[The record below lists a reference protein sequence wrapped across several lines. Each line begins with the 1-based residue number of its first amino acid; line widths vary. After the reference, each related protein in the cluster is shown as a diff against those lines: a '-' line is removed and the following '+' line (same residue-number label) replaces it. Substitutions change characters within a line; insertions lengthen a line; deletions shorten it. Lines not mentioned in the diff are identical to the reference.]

1 MGNVAESV
9 ITNLTDL
16 PKPPVLDTIL
26 QKGPSLANQAL
37 DTTKS
42 LVEGVPLMGN
52 VAQQNTTDVKQLWL
66 LKKIV
71 VRFLALL
78 SIVSDFANEN
88 SFDYKLNDLAELI
101 VVFVDDKFDKYAPS
115 LAKKLVAKSQ
125 SLIYETKP
133 LVKILVTTT
142 QTLII
147 PPISTTIFLLQA
159 TKYFIQHITP
169 NTKSA
174 PLDDETTPLQ
184 KGLTTTPSV
193 LQSSPLAA
201 TTQTLLQNSLD
212 MTKSLG
218 TNTILE
224 KSPDLANQV
233 QDATKS
239 LVGGIPLVGNVA
251 QSLVTNTTDVA
262 NQIVNTPSSL
272 VNNNPI
278 TEVVSS
284 ASLETTKSVASEG
297 SDSASQSK
305 GKTKSLFGGIPL
317 MGNVAESLVNTTN
330 SLVNENPILEG
341 VKSATQSRKKPQDT
355 GTKAALQ
362 SAYTA
367 LKLAGIPVVAQLWYE
382 IINENPSLGKV
393 SEYIL
398 PVVESAS
405 KLYNKVVTY
414 MDEKGYSISGYLPLI
429 PIDEMKAAYKLVK
442 TSREALTSEK
452 IRRTIQTIVAF
463 FYKAEIAFNVAKL
476 ESFKPEL
483 LGTTPKPPKK
493 PAMGYVSEEMKKA
506 RTAIGAALGDECSDY
521 MVVSSIIAKRWNY
534 QIYHPL
540 HATDS

>member
-1 MGNVAESV
+1 MDSNE
-9 ITNLTDL
+9 
-16 PKPPVLDTIL
+16 
-26 QKGPSLANQAL
+26 
-37 DTTKS
+37 
-42 LVEGVPLMGN
+42 
-52 VAQQNTTDVKQLWL
+52 QNTTDVKQLWL

-278 TEVVSS
+278 TEVVSL

-341 VKSATQSRKKPQDT
+341 VKSATQSSLDTTKSLAPDTILPKDPDLANQAQNITKSLTGGIPLMGNIADSLVTNPTDLASQIANTTNTLVNENPLLEAVSSVAQTSLDTTNNTILQKGLDIVNQSQDITNSLVGDMPLVGSIAESLVTNPTDLASQIANTTNSLINKNPLLDAVNSAAQNIGKKPQDT

-398 PVVESAS
+398 PAVESA
-405 KLYNKVVTY
+405 T
-414 MDEKGYSISGYLPLI
+414 
-429 PIDEMKAAYKLVK
+429 
-442 TSREALTSEK
+442 
-452 IRRTIQTIVAF
+452 
-463 FYKAEIAFNVAKL
+463 
-476 ESFKPEL
+476 
-483 LGTTPKPPKK
+483 
-493 PAMGYVSEEMKKA
+493 
-506 RTAIGAALGDECSDY
+506 
-521 MVVSSIIAKRWNY
+521 
-534 QIYHPL
+534 
-540 HATDS
+540 